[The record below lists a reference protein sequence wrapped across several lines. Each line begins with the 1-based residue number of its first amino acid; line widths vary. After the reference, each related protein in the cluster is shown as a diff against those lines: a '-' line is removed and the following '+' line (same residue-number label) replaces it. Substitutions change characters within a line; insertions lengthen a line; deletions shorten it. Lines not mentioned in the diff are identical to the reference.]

1 MRKKTTEEWPGI
13 AVSDGPRPSSS
24 GFPQIDAG
32 ACPAI
37 VPLATC
43 IGHRATIGP
52 DAMQI
57 SVTRLSGLPCE
68 RPPILSPPKK
78 A

>member
-1 MRKKTTEEWPGI
+1 MRKKTTEEWAGI
-13 AVSDGPRPSSS
+13 AVSDAPRPSGS

-43 IGHRATIGP
+43 IGDHPTIGP
-52 DAMQI
+52 DATQI
-57 SVTRLSGLPCE
+57 SLTRLSGSSAYP
-68 RPPILSPPKK
+68 LSPEK